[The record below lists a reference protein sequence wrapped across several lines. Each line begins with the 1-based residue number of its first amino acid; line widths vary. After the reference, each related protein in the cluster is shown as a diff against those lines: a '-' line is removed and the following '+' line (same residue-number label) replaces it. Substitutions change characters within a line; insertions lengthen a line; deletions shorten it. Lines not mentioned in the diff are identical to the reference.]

1 MDINVSSEIG
11 HLQGVIVHTPGH
23 EVSLVNPE
31 LKDELL
37 FDDIIFEEDARGEH
51 LDMLDIFK
59 AAMPA
64 NGQVIEIVDLFKD
77 VFKEEDARSYF
88 IENLIKEFPEE
99 NLHVIEKELHHLT
112 PEDLL
117 KFVIHGYLEESK
129 GFTLHPSPNLLFTRD
144 LAAVVGNGILIS
156 RAAKKPGSEN
166 HS

>member
-59 AAMPA
+59 TAMPE
-64 NGQVIEIVDLFKD
+64 NPPQEYW
-77 VFKEEDARSYF
+77 EEEYY
-88 IENLIKEFPEE
+88 L
-99 NLHVIEKELHHLT
+99 VVEK
-112 PEDLL
+112 
-117 KFVIHGYLEESK
+117 IG
-129 GFTLHPSPNLLFTRD
+129 
-144 LAAVVGNGILIS
+144 
-156 RAAKKPGSEN
+156 
-166 HS
+166 

>member
-59 AAMPA
+59 TAMPE
-64 NGQVIEIVDLFKD
+64 NGK
-77 VFKEEDARSYF
+77 
-88 IENLIKEFPEE
+88 
-99 NLHVIEKELHHLT
+99 EKEK
-112 PEDLL
+112 E
-117 KFVIHGYLEESK
+117 
-129 GFTLHPSPNLLFTRD
+129 
-144 LAAVVGNGILIS
+144 
-156 RAAKKPGSEN
+156 KK
-166 HS
+166 